1 MNILKILST
10 RALAFLSAALLFSTS
25 TYAQVTSW
33 SDDFSASDPTDV
45 TWFLGGNYDDITSGG
60 SYDADNGRYIISAA
74 GGNAGAPTY
83 ARDGTGTDLASG
95 SPVDSYVAEVTFD
108 LINFKGG
115 QADLTFQTNGKDG
128 RIEFKLNPFGR
139 FNLSHTDFENSG
151 SGWTQNNN
159 FAQVEA
165 GGSILNNGDS
175 FTLKISYDSTD
186 DSMTF
191 YYKVNGGEDTLI
203 YAATAA
209 TDSAGGYGFGDV
221 VTGKGWEANKIDA
234 MNLKFFQWGSG
245 DPATLGVTSASVT
258 ANPISDLDEDGV
270 ADDVDAHPGFD
281 DTALT
286 TYLTTWLA
294 DNNYIVDDGSGG
306 GNGGGD
312 GGLTQQD
319 LLDARVG
326 SAAVDVS
333 NGTATITLQVEQS
346 DDNMQ
351 TWSSP
356 AEGATTVNLPVTG
369 DASFFRVRAQ

>member
-1 MNILKILST
+1 MNIFKTLPT
-10 RALAFLSAALLFSTS
+10 RALAYLSAALLFSTS
-25 TYAQVTSW
+25 TYAQVTDW
-33 SDDFSASDPTDV
+33 SDDFSASDPTDL
-45 TWFLGGNYDDITSGG
+45 TWFLDGTIDAAGSGG
-60 SYDADNGRYIISAA
+60 SYDAANGRYIISAA
-74 GGNAGAPTY
+74 EQGAGAPTY
-83 ARDGTGTDLASG
+83 GRDGTGTDLATG
-95 SPVDSYVAEVTFD
+95 SPVDSYVVEVTFD
-108 LINFKGG
+108 LINFKGAKG
-115 QADLTFQTNGKDG
+115 DLTFQTNGTDG

-139 FNLSHTDFENSG
+139 FNLSHTDFANG
-151 SGWTQNNN
+151 ASGWTVNGD
-159 FAQVEA
+159 FAIVEM

-175 FTLKISYDSTD
+175 FTLKMSYDSTD

-191 YYKVNGGEDTLI
+191 YYKVNGGVDTLI

-209 TDSAGGYGFGDV
+209 TDSAGAYGFGDV
-221 VTGKGWEANKIDA
+221 ITGVRWDPNKKDS
-234 MNLKFFQWGSG
+234 MNLKLFQWGSDVAPSSIG
-245 DPATLGVTSASVT
+245 LTSASVT

-281 DTALT
+281 DTVLGP
-286 TYLTTWLA
+286 YLTTWLA
-294 DNNYIVDDGSGG
+294 DNNYIVDDGTGG
-306 GNGGGD
+306 GG

-356 AEGATTVNLPVTG
+356 AEGATTVDLPVSG
-369 DASFFRVRAQ
+369 DASFYRVRAQ

>member
-1 MNILKILST
+1 MNIFKTLPT
-10 RALAFLSAALLFSTS
+10 RALAYLSAALLFSTS
-25 TYAQVTSW
+25 TYAQVTDW
-33 SDDFSASDPTDV
+33 SDDFSASDPTDL
-45 TWFLGGNYDDITSGG
+45 TWFLDGTYDDITSGG

-74 GGNAGAPTY
+74 GGGDGAPIY
-83 ARDGTGTDLASG
+83 ARDGTGTDLATG

-115 QADLTFQTNGKDG
+115 GSDLTFQTNGTDG
-128 RIEFKLNPFGR
+128 RMEIKLNPFGR
-139 FNLSHTDFENSG
+139 FNLSHTDFANGE
-151 SGWTQNNN
+151 SGWTINGN
-159 FAQVEA
+159 FAIVEA

-175 FTLKISYDSTD
+175 FTLKMSYDSTD

-221 VTGKGWEANKIDA
+221 VTGVRWDPNKKES
-234 MNLKFFQWGSG
+234 MYLKLYQWGSG
-245 DPATLGVTSASVT
+245 DPGSIGVTSASLT
-258 ANPISDLDEDGV
+258 ANPIADADEDGV

-281 DTALT
+281 DTVLGP
-286 TYLTTWLA
+286 YLTTWLTA
-294 DNNYIVDDGSGG
+294 NNYIVDDGSGG
-306 GNGGGD
+306 GS

-326 SAAVDVS
+326 STAVDVS

-356 AEGATTVNLPVTG
+356 AAGATTVDLPVSG

>member
-1 MNILKILST
+1 MNILKTLST

-25 TYAQVTSW
+25 TYAQVTDW
-33 SDDFSASDPTDV
+33 SDDFSISDPTDV
-45 TWFLGGNYDDITSGG
+45 TWFLDGNYDDITSGG

-74 GGNAGAPTY
+74 GGADGAPTY
-83 ARDGTGTDLASG
+83 GRDGTGTDLATG

-115 QADLTFQTNGKDG
+115 DGGADLTFQTNGTDG
-128 RIEFKLNPFGR
+128 RMEIKLNPFGR
-139 FNLSHTDFENSG
+139 FNLSHTDFANG
-151 SGWTQNNN
+151 AAWTINTN
-159 FAQVEA
+159 FAIVEA
-165 GGSILNNGDS
+165 GGSIINNGDS
-175 FTLKISYDSTD
+175 FTIKMSYDSTD

-191 YYKVNGGEDTLI
+191 YYKLNGGEDTLI

-209 TDSAGGYGFGDV
+209 NDSAGGYGFGDV
-221 VTGKGWEANKIDA
+221 VTGVRWDSNKKDA
-234 MNLKFFQWGSG
+234 MYLKLYKWGSTP
-245 DPATLGVTSASVT
+245 DSATIGVTSASLT
-258 ANPISDLDEDGV
+258 ANPIADADEDGV

-281 DTALT
+281 DTVLGP
-286 TYLTTWLA
+286 YLTTWLT
-294 DNNYIVDDGSGG
+294 DNNYIVDDGTGG
-306 GNGGGD
+306 GG

-356 AEGATTVNLPVTG
+356 AEGATTVDIPVTG